1 MHVLD
6 SIRTYF
12 WETTIIIERCS
23 IINMSVFL
31 INLHAFPKYNLY
43 VMWQKLK
50 KNGIHVVWTVSWTGD
65 FIDNTDEDGHIF
77 SSFALSPVFL
87 ASMFKSW
94 HEFSFSGL
102 TYICTVCTYNKCST
116 AKWIWTQTLFSNTNV
131 FLILDL

>member
-87 ASMFKSW
+87 ASMFKSSNFHFQGW
-94 HEFSFSGL
+94 LIYVQYVLTINVQLQSGFEL
-102 TYICTVCTYNKCST
+102 KRCSVT
-116 AKWIWTQTLFSNTNV
+116 PTF
-131 FLILDL
+131 F